1 MRQAVDRRSGKFR
14 WGVRGDCGLI
24 GARDCRPMKKREI
37 IDDENDFERI
47 GIEIENNKLI
57 VRDRCDATPS
67 PSANREMNTT
77 SSVTQAVLDYTLDEL
92 QQHALQ
98 DIGSQLPNDYISIL
112 SNNDKIDALRACLI
126 VHRLTSR
133 TIVPRKFQLQASLA
147 ILDGK
152 DTIIT
157 AGTGSGK
164 TLCQLIP
171 MLLRPNSLSMTISPL
186 KRLQVTQ
193 VRYLTVHR

>member
-1 MRQAVDRRSGKFR
+1 
-14 WGVRGDCGLI
+14 
-24 GARDCRPMKKREI
+24 
-37 IDDENDFERI
+37 
-47 GIEIENNKLI
+47 
-57 VRDRCDATPS
+57 
-67 PSANREMNTT
+67 MNTT

-98 DIGSQLPNDYISIL
+98 DIGSQLPNDYISML

-126 VHRLTSR
+126 VHHLTSC

-164 TLCQLIP
+164 TLCQLIL
-171 MLLRPNSLSMTISPL
+171 LLRPNSLSMTILPL

-193 VRYLTVHR
+193 VRYLTVH